1 MHNYTK
7 INNTRTQ
14 FANLRLFLVMII
26 ENYDNIKFSIKN
38 GCYFKSYRKNLM

>member
-26 ENYDNIKFSIKN
+26 EIYDNIKFSIYSKFN
-38 GCYFKSYRKNLM
+38 YLML